1 MSVFTKTITG
11 AAVAGAFTA
20 AMFALAGQAAAAG
33 PDDTKAMMAK
43 GDVEMCYGVAMAG
56 QNDCAAA
63 AHSCAGMSTVDYDP
77 QSFKLVAKGTCTT
90 METPNGM
97 GTMEPM

>member
-1 MSVFTKTITG
+1 MSNLSKTITG
-11 AAVAGAFTA
+11 AALAGAFTTA
-20 AMFALAGQAAAAG
+20 VFALAGQAAAAG

-43 GDVEMCYGVAMAG
+43 GDVEMCYGVALAG
-56 QNDCAAA
+56 ANDCAAG

-77 QSFKLVAKGTCTT
+77 QSFKLVPKGTCTS